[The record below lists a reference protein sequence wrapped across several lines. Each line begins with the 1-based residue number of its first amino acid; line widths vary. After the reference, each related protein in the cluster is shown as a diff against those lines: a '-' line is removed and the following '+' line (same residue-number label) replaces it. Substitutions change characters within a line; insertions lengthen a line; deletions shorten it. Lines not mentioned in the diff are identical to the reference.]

1 MSDFEIEVFVTTP
14 TPEKKKKN
22 SPPEFQLS
30 AMSSPFTVLICH
42 GFGHT
47 PEHFQPLIEAFRA
60 HNIEAHCPQLP
71 TADLSKLN
79 VGDIANPRFDLEPP
93 ANGYPQGDDDTKV
106 VTEALRDLVEVREKR
121 VLLLAHSAGGW
132 VATQSAIPQL
142 QVNGRQEKG
151 LKGGICGI
159 FYFGAFIIPVGESIH
174 SYFQPKD
181 GSVYIPPWL
190 QVFVSAHSMTLELS

>member
-14 TPEKKKKN
+14 TPEKKKKT
-22 SPPEFQLS
+22 SPSEFQLS

-47 PEHFQPLIEAFRA
+47 PEHFQPLIEAFKA

-151 LKGGICGI
+151 LK
-159 FYFGAFIIPVGESIH
+159 AA
-174 SYFQPKD
+174 
-181 GSVYIPPWL
+181 SV
-190 QVFVSAHSMTLELS
+190 VFSTLVLSSSRLASPYTASSSQRTEASTYRHGCKYL